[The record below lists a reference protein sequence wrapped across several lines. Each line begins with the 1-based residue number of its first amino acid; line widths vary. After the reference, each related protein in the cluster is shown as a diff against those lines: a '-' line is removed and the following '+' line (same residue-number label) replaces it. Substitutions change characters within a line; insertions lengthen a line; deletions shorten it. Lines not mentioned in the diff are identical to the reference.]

1 MIAVIPAKA
10 GIQKREQFFVT
21 LHNTSWIRDCIAPLY
36 RRCLPAPP
44 ETSPVP
50 HRRGSLGVI
59 GVIGVIASDAVRGSI
74 PGQAPRREALP
85 PPVNT

>member
-59 GVIGVIASDAVRGSI
+59 GVIAFGRRSWLDPRTG
-74 PGQAPRREALP
+74 APA
-85 PPVNT
+85 